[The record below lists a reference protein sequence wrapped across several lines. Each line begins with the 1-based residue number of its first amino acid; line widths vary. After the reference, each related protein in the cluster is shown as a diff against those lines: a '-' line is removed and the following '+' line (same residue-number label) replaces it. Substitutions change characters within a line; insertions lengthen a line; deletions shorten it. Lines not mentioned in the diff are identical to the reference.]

1 METNTQHRSPII
13 KKLAEFI
20 HVISAFWV
28 LIIALIIFVDV
39 IGRAF
44 FDKPLLGTVEILKNS
59 IVAITFLQ
67 LPLAIYSETMLQT
80 TIFYDMVRKR
90 LRKFMRTLSSVLGF
104 LFFALLV
111 YSSWEPFLEAFSIGE
126 YEGEGALRVPTYPV
140 RFLIV
145 LTSVFA
151 AFVYLYLIYL
161 DWTGRLT
168 DDAIAADA
176 VVSDSDLERSE

>member
-1 METNTQHRSPII
+1 
-13 KKLAEFI
+13 
-20 HVISAFWV
+20 
-28 LIIALIIFVDV
+28 
-39 IGRAF
+39 
-44 FDKPLLGTVEILKNS
+44 
-59 IVAITFLQ
+59 
-67 LPLAIYSETMLQT
+67 MLQT
-80 TIFYDMVRKR
+80 TIFYDMVCKR

-104 LFFALLV
+104 LLFALLV

-145 LTSVFA
+145 LTSAFA

-168 DDAIAADA
+168 DDAIAAAA